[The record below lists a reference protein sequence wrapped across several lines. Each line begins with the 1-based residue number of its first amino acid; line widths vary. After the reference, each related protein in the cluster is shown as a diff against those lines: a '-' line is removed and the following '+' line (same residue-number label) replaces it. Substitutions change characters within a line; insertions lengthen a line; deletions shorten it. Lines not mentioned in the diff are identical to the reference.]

1 MTLAMGFL
9 DMVGV
14 ASVLPFMS
22 ALSRPDSINSIPYVN
37 TLRKTF
43 GNCSD
48 EQIMFILGIFVLL
61 ILIGSISF
69 KALTT
74 YAIVRFTSM
83 RNFQLSSQLV
93 TGYLKQP
100 YEWFITRN
108 SADLSKVVL
117 TEVDQV
123 IRGAMLPLSQLI
135 SGASISG
142 FIITLLIVSNPLL
155 ALAITAILGL
165 TYFLIYAIL
174 LRRVRRIGKERV
186 TNSRLK
192 YQIVAEAFGGFKEI
206 KLRGL
211 EHAFGERFKRPA
223 IQYAKAEAAN
233 AIAAQLPKFLLEIVA
248 FGGMLSLVLYMI
260 KAKGDLESSLPTLAL
275 YVLAGYRL
283 LPTLQQIY
291 QASVTLRYAEAS
303 VSNLHRDFIDRPSA
317 ERETA
322 HSPRGLSGSFESI
335 RLANVTYKYPLAAAP
350 SLKGVNLTISA
361 GSTVGLVGKTGSGK
375 TTLADLILGLV
386 SPSEGYVFVDNR
398 SLNPSNIPA
407 WQAQLGYV
415 PQSIFL
421 ADDTITSNIAFGEP
435 PERVDHDA
443 VKHAAYLADIADFV
457 EKELP
462 NKYDTMVGER
472 GVRLSG
478 GQRQRIGIAR
488 ALYRTPKLLVLD
500 EATSALDTISESAIM
515 NAISK
520 LSGKI
525 TILIIA
531 HRLATISACNRIV
544 LLDSGVIFSQGTFV
558 ELLRDCP
565 RFNELVKSRGNLNS

>member
-1 MTLAMGFL
+1 MGFL
-9 DMVGV
+9 DMAGV
-14 ASVLPFMS
+14 ASILPFMS
-22 ALSRPDSINSIPYVN
+22 ALSKPDSINSIPHIN
-37 TLRKTF
+37 SLRTTL

-48 EQIMFILGIFVLL
+48 EQIMFILGILVLL
-61 ILIGSISF
+61 TLIGSISF

-93 TGYLKQP
+93 AGYLEQP

-108 SADLSKVVL
+108 SSDLSKVVL

-135 SGASISG
+135 SGVSISG
-142 FIITLLIVSNPLL
+142 FIIVLLIAANPIL
-155 ALAITAILGL
+155 ALAITTTLGL
-165 TYFLIYAIL
+165 TYFLIYTL
-174 LRRVRRIGKERV
+174 LLTRVRRTGSDRV
-186 TNSRLK
+186 KNSRLK

-211 EHAFGERFKRPA
+211 ESVFGERFKRPA
-223 IQYAKAEAAN
+223 IKYAKAEAAN
-233 AIAAQLPKFLLEIVA
+233 AIAAQLPRFLLEIVA

-260 KAKGDLESSLPTLAL
+260 KTKGDFESSLPTLAL

-303 VSNLHRDFIDRPSA
+303 VSNLHRDFIALPSA
-317 ERETA
+317 EREIAQTTER
-322 HSPRGLSGSFESI
+322 PTGQFTSI
-335 RLANVTYKYPLAAAP
+335 RLVNVTYQYPLATGP
-350 SLKGVNLTISA
+350 SLKGVNLTINA
-361 GSTVGLVGKTGSGK
+361 GTTVGLVGKTGSGK

-386 SPSEGYVFVDNR
+386 TPSEGQVFVDNT
-398 SLNPSNIPA
+398 SLAPSNIRR
-407 WQAQLGYV
+407 WQTQLGYV

-421 ADDTITSNIAFGEP
+421 ADDTITANIAFGEP
-435 PERVDHDA
+435 LERVDHDA
-443 VKHAAYLADIADFV
+443 VKRAAYLADISDFI

-462 NKYDTMVGER
+462 NKYETMVGEK
-472 GVRLSG
+472 GIRLSG

-488 ALYRTPKLLVLD
+488 ALYRTPNLLVLD
-500 EATSALDTISESAIM
+500 EATSALDTVSESAIM
-515 NAISK
+515 SAISK
-520 LSGKI
+520 LGGKI

-531 HRLATISACNRIV
+531 HRLATISACNQIA
-544 LLDSGVIFSQGTFV
+544 LLDSGEIFSQGTFS
-558 ELLRDCP
+558 ELLKGCP
-565 RFNELVKSRGNLNS
+565 RFNELVKARGNLTS